1 MRDGDNGRVDW
12 EEGGA
17 RLGVIMRGSRDKEEE
32 GEEGGSWA
40 LLPMFLAARACSK
53 HSEGQFQ
60 AGEEDRARRE
70 PQRTSPRRKIAIA
83 ALTVLN
89 TCARA
94 MEGGLGG

>member
-1 MRDGDNGRVDW
+1 M
-12 EEGGA
+12 
-17 RLGVIMRGSRDKEEE
+17 GVRGSRDKEEE

-40 LLPMFLAARACSK
+40 LLPMFFAARACMRSK